1 VLDDDADME
10 AIWKTEYSLAEL
22 VAPDKFKSYDDLK
35 KRLDKVLSEPN
46 ARKTEE
52 DDIPFERPA
61 ARPSAAPAVGKTV
74 AAPKKAAIAEDDDLE
89 FFNKLAEDD
98 E

>member
-1 VLDDDADME
+1 M
-10 AIWKTEYSLAEL
+10 
-22 VAPDKFKSYDDLK
+22 
-35 KRLDKVLSEPN
+35 DKVLSEPT

-52 DDIPFERPA
+52 DDVPFERI
-61 ARPSAAPAVGKTV
+61 ARPASEAAVGKV
-74 AAPKKAAIAEDDDLE
+74 AKAKPMKAADDDDLE